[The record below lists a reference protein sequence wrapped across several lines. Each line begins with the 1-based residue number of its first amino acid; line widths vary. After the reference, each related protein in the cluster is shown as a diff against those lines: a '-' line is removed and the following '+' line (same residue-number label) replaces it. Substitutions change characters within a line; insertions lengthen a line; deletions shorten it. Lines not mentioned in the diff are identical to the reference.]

1 MSERFYLRTPGTRA
15 TFLPHPV
22 GTPGLTRPAEITINA
37 HGLRGRLERADDT
50 RRILVVGASTVED
63 TMLNDEDTWCA
74 RLEAHLG
81 PGTWV
86 ANAGRSACTSRHHVI
101 QLAELL
107 PQLPR
112 FDLVLVLCGGG
123 DMLAGSGAHG
133 VERQPSLR
141 VCFGQGPGVPPLKSP
156 GGVHPLGEF
165 IATWK
170 ERRQRVEADDWL
182 HQAPDLTGHLRTYD
196 VTLQQIAQVVQQR
209 GNGAQLVF
217 LTQPYL
223 WRADLTDAETR
234 GYLYAGGM
242 DDPGRWARDPHT
254 PWFDQLTLAAM
265 LDQHNAVMRGI
276 AANGG
281 ARCIDLAALLPQD
294 VANYF
299 DDLHYTA
306 AGCDAIAGIIA
317 RELTAAAA

>member
-15 TFLPHPV
+15 TFLPDPV

-37 HGLRGRLERADDT
+37 HGLRGRIERDDDT

-63 TMLNDEDTWCA
+63 TMLNDEDTWCG
-74 RLEAHLG
+74 RLEARLG
-81 PGTWV
+81 PTTWV

-101 QLAELL
+101 QIAELL
-107 PQLPR
+107 PHLPR
-112 FDLVLVLCGGG
+112 FDEVLVLCGLN

-141 VCFGQGPGVPPLKSP
+141 ICFGQGPGVPPIKSQ
-156 GGVHPLGEF
+156 GSVHPIGEYL
-165 IATWK
+165 AAWK
-170 ERRQRVEADDWL
+170 ARRQQVEADDWL
-182 HQAPDLTGHLRTYD
+182 DQAPDLSGHLKTYA

-209 GNGAQLVF
+209 GNGARLSF

-223 WRADLTDAETR
+223 WRADLTEAEKR
-234 GYLYAGGM
+234 RYLYAGGM

-265 LDQHNAVMRGI
+265 LDQHNAVMRGMPQLC
-276 AANGG
+276 G

-294 VANYF
+294 VANYY
-299 DDLHYTA
+299 DDFHYSI
-306 AGCDAIAGIIA
+306 AGCDAIAAIVA
-317 RELTAAAA
+317 RELTAA